1 MKKFKEF
8 IKKPCVILTGPPGCG
23 KGTHSKFIHEEFGWL
38 HVATGDILRKS
49 KDETVKKLVGSGN
62 LLPDDLVEEE
72 FEKFINGHKKAK
84 GFILDGYPRT
94 LEQKELFEKFA
105 AKNDLDIMA
114 VFFLEVSE
122 ETMKKRIEERSKTSG
137 RKDDQDPKVFEVRMK
152 EYKTKTLPMIK
163 SFKGKVLVK
172 ITEENSLEE
181 ASDIIIETIKER
193 MT

>member
-72 FEKFINGHKKAK
+72 FEKFINGHKK
-84 GFILDGYPRT
+84 PRDSFWMAIQELLSRRNFLKNLLPKMT
-94 LEQKELFEKFA
+94 WISWQSSFWKYQK
-105 AKNDLDIMA
+105 
-114 VFFLEVSE
+114 
-122 ETMKKRIEERSKTSG
+122 RH
-137 RKDDQDPKVFEVRMK
+137 
-152 EYKTKTLPMIK
+152 
-163 SFKGKVLVK
+163 
-172 ITEENSLEE
+172 
-181 ASDIIIETIKER
+181 
-193 MT
+193 

>member
-1 MKKFKEF
+1 
-8 IKKPCVILTGPPGCG
+8 
-23 KGTHSKFIHEEFGWL
+23 
-38 HVATGDILRKS
+38 
-49 KDETVKKLVGSGN
+49 
-62 LLPDDLVEEE
+62 
-72 FEKFINGHKKAK
+72 
-84 GFILDGYPRT
+84 
-94 LEQKELFEKFA
+94 
-105 AKNDLDIMA
+105 MA

-122 ETMKKRIEERSKTSG
+122 ETLKKRIEERSKTSG